1 MGRTHEVS
9 TVDSDGSQSRMRAS
23 NADREQVVERL
34 RVALNEGRLNLGEFD
49 ERTAAAYAAQTYADL
64 KPLLTD
70 LPPPAPAGRAQLATS
85 PLLPLDEAAAKKARR
100 RERDRK
106 SVRKGWTGWL
116 GMSVLVTGL
125 WFLGVATSGFDNDGD
140 FWFVWPVGIVAL
152 IMIVRTIAYV
162 AKSDD

>member
-1 MGRTHEVS
+1 MGRTHEVN
-9 TVDSDGSQSRMRAS
+9 TVDSERMRAS

-34 RVALNEGRLNLGEFD
+34 RIALNEGRLNLTEFD
-49 ERTAAAYAAQTYADL
+49 ERTAAAYAAQTYAEL

-70 LPPPAPAGRAQLATS
+70 LPPPAPAGRSQLTPT
-85 PLLPLDEAAAKKARR
+85 PLLADPVAEKKARR
-100 RERDRK
+100 RERDRR
-106 SVRKGWTGWL
+106 SVKKGWTGWL

-125 WFLGVATSGFDNDGD
+125 WFLGVATDGFDNDGD

-162 AKSDD
+162 AKNDD

>member
-1 MGRTHEVS
+1 MGRTHEVN
-9 TVDSDGSQSRMRAS
+9 TVDSERMRAS
-23 NADREQVVERL
+23 DADREQVVERL
-34 RVALNEGRLNLGEFD
+34 RIALNEGRLNLAEFD

-70 LPPPAPAGRAQLATS
+70 LPPPAPAGRSQLTPT
-85 PLLPLDEAAAKKARR
+85 PLLSDPVAEKKARR
-100 RERDRK
+100 RERDRR
-106 SVRKGWTGWL
+106 SVKKGWTGWL

-125 WFLGVATSGFDNDGD
+125 WFLGVATDGFDNDGD

-162 AKSDD
+162 AKNDD